1 MGGAQRMLE
10 QFSRWLRRYQ
20 GTEANP
26 IYRLAVDVATGRIS
40 YERALDAAEAHS
52 VNGRL
57 ADGDLV
63 DLDQQVE
70 SEARS
75 NKQFALLL
83 ARLNAATARAKGFE
97 KVLVDLYLRIAELL
111 SDERDEAER
120 EYNFREAL
128 HVAKR
133 ISYVSGQRR
142 ALNRLARMA
151 FERGDTEDARDLL
164 LQQLEAGREESDTGD
179 EIETAIL
186 LADISMADGD
196 VATAHDLYHRAA
208 RSARRIGFHT
218 GAVDALLRQVGIL
231 RERGDLHAS
240 LQLLRQASESA
251 DRTVDTALQAEIAFR
266 TGALMRELNMPDE
279 ALERLTV
286 ALQRSRVLGDM
297 AMEARSLLMLAQLE
311 QRRGH
316 NEQALQHFED
326 AVGIERG
333 LGNRGEVARG
343 LLAIGEIHLE
353 EDRPS
358 AAIPVL
364 TEARDMVLYSDDTE
378 LLMQVHGLLGKALAA
393 QGREREAL
401 EALQTALVSSR
412 ALDDPT
418 EEARWIVS
426 VAEVMLRT
434 GETSNAGE
442 LAQRAEELARDSR
455 DNVLRSVVHSL
466 NGQVALVERR
476 LQDAEDAFLSAT
488 AASRAAGQTGES
500 LRYLPL
506 LSRLANE
513 LGDMDGAIRYLDEA
527 ISEATAIH
535 DQASACMFHGQ
546 AARLLGGAGR
556 MRDAEERYHQALA
569 LGRSVGDPRLSGR
582 ALQGLAA
589 IYDTTGQLEL
599 AIEHYYEALDAANR
613 AGDARTIATTHF
625 NIGALLVDEERDD
638 EARTHLMRA
647 RDAAATLNDYALA
660 ERARM
665 LLGILAPPS
674 STYLHLVEQSTDLP
688 LSEEPSRPRHEP
700 PLH

>member
-1 MGGAQRMLE
+1 MLE

-26 IYRLAVDVATGRIS
+26 IYRLAVDVATGRMS
-40 YERALDAAEAHS
+40 FERALDAAESHS

-70 SEARS
+70 SEARV
-75 NKQFALLL
+75 NLQFALIL

-111 SDERDEAER
+111 EDERDEAER
-120 EYNFREAL
+120 EYNYREAL

-133 ISYVSGQRR
+133 ISYVAGQRR

-151 FERGDTEDARDLL
+151 FERGDTEDARGLL

-186 LADISMADGD
+186 LADISLADGD
-196 VATAHDLYHRAA
+196 VSTAHDLYHRAA

-266 TGALMRELNMPDE
+266 TGALMRELNMPEE
-279 ALERLTV
+279 ATERLTI
-286 ALQRSRVLGDM
+286 ALQRARTLGDM

-311 QRRGH
+311 QRMGRD
-316 NEQALQHFED
+316 EQALQHYEA
-326 AVGIERG
+326 AVGLERG
-333 LGNRGEVARG
+333 LGNRGEVARA
-343 LLAIGEIHLE
+343 LQAMGEIHLAQ
-353 EDRPS
+353 DRPS
-358 AAIPVL
+358 AAISVL
-364 TEARDMVLYSDDTE
+364 TEAREMVLYSDDTE
-378 LLMQVHGLLGKALAA
+378 LLMQVHGMLGKALAD

-401 EALQTALVSSR
+401 DALQTALASSR

-418 EEARWIVS
+418 EEARWIIT

-434 GETSNAGE
+434 GETDNAGE
-442 LAQRAEELARDSR
+442 LAQRAEQLARGSSN
-455 DNVLRSVVHSL
+455 NVLRAAVYSL
-466 NGQVALVERR
+466 NGQVALVDRR
-476 LQDAEDAFLSAT
+476 LQDAEDAFASAT
-488 AASRAAGQTGES
+488 AASRAAGQSGAS

-506 LSRLANE
+506 LSRLAAE

-527 ISEATAIH
+527 VAEA
-535 DQASACMFHGQ
+535 QAVGEDAQACMFHGQ
-546 AARLLGGAGR
+546 AARLLGSAGR
-556 MRDAEERYHQALA
+556 IRDAEERYQRALA
-569 LGRSVGDPRLSGR
+569 LGRSAGDPRLSGR

-599 AIEHYYEALDAANR
+599 AIEHYYDALDAANR
-613 AGDARTIATTHF
+613 AGDARTIASTHF
-625 NIGALLVDEERDD
+625 NLGALLVDEERDD
-638 EARTHLMRA
+638 EARTHLERA

-660 ERARM
+660 ERART
-665 LLGILAPPS
+665 LLDILAPPS
-674 STYLHLVEQSTDLP
+674 SIYRSLDEQSTDMP
-688 LSEEPSRPRHEP
+688 LSEEPSRPRQYP

>member
-1 MGGAQRMLE
+1 MLE
-10 QFSRWLRRYQ
+10 HFSRWLRRYQ

-40 YERALDAAEAHS
+40 FERALDAAESHT

-57 ADGDLV
+57 ADGDLI

-70 SEARS
+70 SEARG
-75 NKQFALLL
+75 NLQFALIL

-111 SDERDEAER
+111 EDDRDEAER

-128 HVAKR
+128 HVARK

-142 ALNRLARMA
+142 ALNRLARIS

-186 LADISMADGD
+186 LADISLADGD

-218 GAVDALLRQVGIL
+218 GAVDALLRQVSIQ
-231 RERGDLHAS
+231 RERGDLHSS

-266 TGALMRELNMPDE
+266 TGELMRELEMPKE

-286 ALQRSRVLGDM
+286 ALQRARTLGNM
-297 AMEARSLLMLAQLE
+297 AMEARSLLMLAQIE
-311 QRRGH
+311 QRLGRD
-316 NEQALQHFED
+316 EQALQHYED
-326 AVGIERG
+326 AVGLGPG
-333 LGNRGEVARG
+333 LENRGDVAQA
-343 LLAIGEIHLE
+343 LLAIGEIHLARS
-353 EDRPS
+353 RPS
-358 AAIPVL
+358 AAISAL
-364 TEARDMVLYSDDTE
+364 SEARDMVLYSDDTE
-378 LLMQVHGLLGKALAA
+378 LLMRVHGLLGKALAE

-401 EALQTALVSSR
+401 AALQTALATSR
-412 ALDDPT
+412 ALGDPT
-418 EEARWIVS
+418 EEARWIIT

-434 GETSNAGE
+434 GETDNAGE
-442 LAQRAEELARDSR
+442 LAERAEQLARRSR
-455 DNVLRSVVHSL
+455 DNELRVAVYSL
-466 NGQVALVERR
+466 NGQVALVDRR
-476 LQDAEDAFLSAT
+476 LQDAEDAFASAT
-488 AASRAAGQTGES
+488 AASRAAGRTGEA

-506 LSRLANE
+506 LARLAAESGE
-513 LGDMDGAIRYLDEA
+513 LDGAIRYLDEA
-527 ISEATAIH
+527 VAESLAAGDEAR
-535 DQASACMFHGQ
+535 ACMFHGQ

-556 MRDAEERYHQALA
+556 IDDAEARYRKALS
-569 LGRSVGDPRLSGR
+569 LGQSVGDARLSAR

-589 IYDTTGQLEL
+589 IYDTTGKLDL
-599 AIEHYYEALDAANR
+599 AIQHYYEALDAANR
-613 AGDARTIATTHF
+613 AGDARTIASTHF
-625 NIGALLVDEERDD
+625 NLGALLVDEERDD
-638 EARTHLMRA
+638 EARTHLARA
-647 RDAAATLNDYALA
+647 RDAATSLNDQALVD
-660 ERARM
+660 RALT
-665 LLGILAPPS
+665 LLNILAPPS
-674 STYLHLVEQSTDLP
+674 ATSWALAEQSTDLP
-688 LSEEPSRPRHEP
+688 LSEEPSRLRQYP